1 MLFLLTNMLDQRW
14 RRARYPIL
22 ALLTVLLL
30 GCGQVAAAQPPAKA
44 MAPSAVQASAQIPA
58 LPQPAPLF
66 LRISAG
72 NQRQRNSNPVAL
84 GNTATDSQFSSIQ
97 QALDALPQLAPDPA
111 QWVILQLA
119 AGTYREKLLIVRD
132 KVILAGAGRD
142 RTILQ
147 YPELRQHF
155 LKRQAEQQANSHA
168 RPTGPFTSEQLTTGQ
183 LTSGQLP
190 TSQQLSQDWGA
201 AVVNIQSTDIA
212 LLDLTVHN
220 NYADAFPSDPNR
232 FEHQFAVRGF
242 EKATRI
248 ITDHC
253 AILSSGA
260 DTLSLWNKQ
269 NGMYYHSNCQFR
281 GRVDMVCPR
290 GTAFITHS
298 EFFNQNN
305 SATLWHDGELDV
317 EQKLVVMHSSFDGAQ
332 GFQLG
337 RRHYDGQFYLLH
349 NQFAATLA
357 NQPIFRRTYPDN
369 PARDQANRSG
379 DRNYFYQNQGPAY
392 DWLQDNLS
400 AQQAE
405 LISAEWTF
413 AGKWQPEAQL
423 AQIRL
428 WLQQSPAQN

>member
-1 MLFLLTNMLDQRW
+1 MMSIYITNTLVQRW
-14 RRARYPIL
+14 RRAQFHIV

-30 GCGQVAAAQPPAKA
+30 GSWQVAAAQPRAKT
-44 MAPSAVQASAQIPA
+44 MAPSAVLTSTQISA
-58 LPQPAPLF
+58 LPQSKPLF
-66 LRISAG
+66 LHISAG
-72 NQRQRNSNPVAL
+72 SQRQLNSNPAAS
-84 GNTATDSQFSSIQ
+84 GNTATSNQFSSIQ
-97 QALDALPQLAPDPA
+97 QALDALPQLAPDPD

-132 KVILAGAGRD
+132 KVVLVGAGRD

-155 LKRQAEQQANSHA
+155 LKRQAGHQTKSSFL
-168 RPTGPFTSEQLTTGQ
+168 PTGH
-183 LTSGQLP
+183 
-190 TSQQLSQDWGA
+190 QLSQDWGA
-201 AVVNIQSTDIA
+201 AVVNIQSSDIA

-220 NYADAFPSDPNR
+220 SYADEFPTDPDR

-253 AILSSGA
+253 ALLTSGA
-260 DTLSLWNKQ
+260 DTLSLWNKN
-269 NGMYYHSNCQFR
+269 NGMYYHSDCQFR

-290 GTAFITHS
+290 GTAFITRS

-305 SATLWHDGELDV
+305 SATLWHDGELDAQ
-317 EQKLVVMHSSFDGAQ
+317 QKVVVMYSSFHGAE

-349 NQFAATLA
+349 NHFDPALA
-357 NQPIFRRTYPDN
+357 DQPIFRRTYPEN
-369 PARDQANRSG
+369 PARDQANRYG

-392 DWLQDNLS
+392 AWLQDNLS
-400 AQQAE
+400 AQQAAN
-405 LISAEWTF
+405 IDADWTF
-413 AGKWQPEAQL
+413 AGKWHPEAQL
-423 AQIRL
+423 AQIRK
-428 WLQQSPAQN
+428 WLQQTPVQN